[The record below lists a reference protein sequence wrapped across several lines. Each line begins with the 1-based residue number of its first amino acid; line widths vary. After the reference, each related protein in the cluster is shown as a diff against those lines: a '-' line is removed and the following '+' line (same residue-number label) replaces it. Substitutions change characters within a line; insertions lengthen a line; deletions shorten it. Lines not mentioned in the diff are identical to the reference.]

1 MKLKILYM
9 VVLFQIAGFHTWSQ
23 SNDDILQRG
32 KPKPKS
38 GEITLSVDTDIR
50 QGKTPEEQERAKQ
63 DSIRQVNGRWERILS
78 EKNIAMRQLLDSILQ
93 MNGSKPAKERIEE
106 YKLKV
111 NSLNRQI
118 ENKIQNDGLW
128 KNNDRLD
135 DMYNRFLD
143 DYEMALLKLQQR
155 AEKTKYPW
163 EGLKINW
170 LYVFGGGVVAFI
182 VSFPMIMQRRAK
194 RAMKKLISKQDREA
208 KKRAEEEEIRRL
220 LAKED
225 DIVT

>member
-1 MKLKILYM
+1 MKTARIFVRRTNLTPDDPDVIINR
-9 VVLFQIAGFHTWSQ
+9 VPGF
-23 SNDDILQRG
+23 
-32 KPKPKS
+32 
-38 GEITLSVDTDIR
+38 
-50 QGKTPEEQERAKQ
+50 
-63 DSIRQVNGRWERILS
+63 
-78 EKNIAMRQLLDSILQ
+78 
-93 MNGSKPAKERIEE
+93 
-106 YKLKV
+106 
-111 NSLNRQI
+111 
-118 ENKIQNDGLW
+118 
-128 KNNDRLD
+128 
-135 DMYNRFLD
+135 FD

-194 RAMKKLISKQDREA
+194 RAMRQLIKKQDREA